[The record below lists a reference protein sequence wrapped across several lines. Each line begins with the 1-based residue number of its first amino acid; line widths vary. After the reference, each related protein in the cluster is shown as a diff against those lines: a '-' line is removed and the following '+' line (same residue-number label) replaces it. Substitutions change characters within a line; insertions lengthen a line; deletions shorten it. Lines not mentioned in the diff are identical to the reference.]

1 MFGLAIGTWIILG
14 LMVLTLLLILVMLAK
29 MFRKAGPNEALARAP
44 MQLVRALREGVRA
57 GAAGARALAAEHD
70 AATHDVREW
79 MTKDPVTLDADTSA
93 QETLALMLAKG
104 FRHVPVTETGR
115 LVGIVSMRDLSI
127 R

>member
-1 MFGLAIGTWIILG
+1 M
-14 LMVLTLLLILVMLAK
+14 
-29 MFRKAGPNEALARAP
+29 P
-44 MQLVRALREGVRA
+44 ALRELMSVDLISVPPTA
-57 GAAGARALAAEHD
+57 TVAEAAQVMSLQHVGAALVVDADDLVGIFTERDIVRALAAEHD

-79 MTKDPVTLDADTSA
+79 MTKDPVTLEAHTSA

-104 FRHVPVTETGR
+104 FRHVPVTENGR

>member
-1 MFGLAIGTWIILG
+1 MPAIRE
-14 LMVLTLLLILVMLAK
+14 LMSIDLISVPPTATVAEAAQVMSLQ
-29 MFRKAGPNEALARAP
+29 R
-44 MQLVRALREGVRA
+44 V
-57 GAAGARALAAEHD
+57 GAALVIDGEDLIGIFTERDIVRALAAEHD
-70 AATHDVREW
+70 AASHDVREW
-79 MTKDPVTLDADTSA
+79 MTKDPVTLDADASA

>member
-1 MFGLAIGTWIILG
+1 
-14 LMVLTLLLILVMLAK
+14 
-29 MFRKAGPNEALARAP
+29 
-44 MQLVRALREGVRA
+44 
-57 GAAGARALAAEHD
+57 
-70 AATHDVREW
+70 
-79 MTKDPVTLDADTSA
+79 MTKDPVTLDADASA

>member
-1 MFGLAIGTWIILG
+1 MPAIRE
-14 LMVLTLLLILVMLAK
+14 LMSIDLISVPPTATVAEAAQVMSL
-29 MFRKAGPNEALARAP
+29 
-44 MQLVRALREGVRA
+44 QHV
-57 GAAGARALAAEHD
+57 GAALVIDSEDLIGIFKERDVVRALAAEHD
-70 AATHDVREW
+70 AATHDVGEW
-79 MTKDPVTLDADTSA
+79 MIKAPASLDAGTSA